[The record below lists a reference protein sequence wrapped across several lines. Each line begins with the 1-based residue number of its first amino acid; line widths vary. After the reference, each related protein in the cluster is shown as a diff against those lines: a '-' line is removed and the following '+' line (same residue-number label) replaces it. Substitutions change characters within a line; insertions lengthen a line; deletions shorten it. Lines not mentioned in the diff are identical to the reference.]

1 MSETPDMKAQV
12 PFREQDIRDEELI
25 QVDIT
30 YRAAILR
37 AFQLQV
43 AFVLA
48 EIPVIE
54 NSCDD

>member
-1 MSETPDMKAQV
+1 MKAQV
-12 PFREQDIRDEELI
+12 PFREQDIRREELI
-25 QVDIT
+25 QVDVT

-37 AFQLQV
+37 AFQLQI